1 MPDRAEPPAGPPEVG
16 RGSGSRT
23 RSAGPRPGPTATGP
37 VPGAGW
43 GRPSPPRPGSPSPD
57 EVARLAEELANLW
70 RQFKDHGSKEAKDR
84 LTVHYSPLV
93 KYVASRVGTGLPA
106 NVEQGDLISDGMIG
120 LMDAIDKFQPE
131 RQIKF
136 ETYAIPRIKGEII
149 DALRKLDWV
158 PRSVRSRARQLDKA
172 NAELESRLKR
182 APSDSE
188 VAEHMGMS
196 KNELHDVI
204 TQIASLSMLALDE
217 PVSMGGDR
225 GETVSLIDTLSD
237 YASGNLMAGL
247 EGNETRAM
255 LSYAINSL
263 GEREKFVVTLYYFEG
278 LTLSEI
284 GDVLHVTESRVCQI
298 HTKAVGQLRVKL
310 TEADED

>member
-1 MPDRAEPPAGPPEVG
+1 M
-16 RGSGSRT
+16 
-23 RSAGPRPGPTATGP
+23 
-37 VPGAGW
+37 
-43 GRPSPPRPGSPSPD
+43 
-57 EVARLAEELANLW
+57 
-70 RQFKDHGSKEAKDR
+70 
-84 LTVHYSPLV
+84 

-196 KNELHDVI
+196 KSELHDVI

>member
-1 MPDRAEPPAGPPEVG
+1 M
-16 RGSGSRT
+16 
-23 RSAGPRPGPTATGP
+23 
-37 VPGAGW
+37 
-43 GRPSPPRPGSPSPD
+43 
-57 EVARLAEELANLW
+57 AEELANLW

-196 KNELHDVI
+196 KSELHDVI

>member
-1 MPDRAEPPAGPPEVG
+1 
-16 RGSGSRT
+16 
-23 RSAGPRPGPTATGP
+23 
-37 VPGAGW
+37 
-43 GRPSPPRPGSPSPD
+43 
-57 EVARLAEELANLW
+57 LAEELANLW

-225 GETVSLIDTLSD
+225 GDTVSLIDTLSD

>member
-1 MPDRAEPPAGPPEVG
+1 M
-16 RGSGSRT
+16 
-23 RSAGPRPGPTATGP
+23 
-37 VPGAGW
+37 
-43 GRPSPPRPGSPSPD
+43 
-57 EVARLAEELANLW
+57 ARLAEELANLW